1 MAIILGVSII
11 ILSACVAKDVSYNE
25 QQKRMLRC
33 EQYIER
39 ERERCLQGDYVT
51 IEDYKD
57 DYRAYER
64 SKQKE
69 AEKDKSKIIIPDPVV
84 KPAIKTED
92 KP

>member
-33 EQYIER
+33 DQYIER

-69 AEKDKSKIIIPDPVV
+69 AEKDKPKIIIPDPVV
-84 KPAIKTED
+84 KPPIKTED